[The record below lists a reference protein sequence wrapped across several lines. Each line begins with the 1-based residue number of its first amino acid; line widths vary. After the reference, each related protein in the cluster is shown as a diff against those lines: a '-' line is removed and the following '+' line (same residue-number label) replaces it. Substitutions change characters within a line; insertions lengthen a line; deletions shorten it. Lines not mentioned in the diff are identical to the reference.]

1 MGCLSCEVLQIMLW
15 WAPVILLPLS
25 DNPSIDE
32 TTRLN
37 VQLCYRC
44 LSLTAPAKVM
54 QSVLSACC
62 SLGFTISV
70 LVAVQKEIG
79 KRKRKKNSVSN
90 KCLRIDLTRLC
101 SSSSICVY
109 DT

>member
-32 TTRLN
+32 TTHLN
-37 VQLCYRC
+37 AQLCYRC
-44 LSLTAPAKVM
+44 LPSIAPAAVM
-54 QSVLSACC
+54 QSVLSAFC

-70 LVAVQKEIG
+70 LVAVQKE
-79 KRKRKKNSVSN
+79 KEKKEKERK
-90 KCLRIDLTRLC
+90 IQ
-101 SSSSICVY
+101 
-109 DT
+109 